1 MPATDY
7 FFFVSAFLAG
17 DVMSFAAS
25 PVMMP

>member
-7 FFFVSAFLAG
+7 FFFVTAFFGGA
-17 DVMSFAAS
+17 VMSFAAS